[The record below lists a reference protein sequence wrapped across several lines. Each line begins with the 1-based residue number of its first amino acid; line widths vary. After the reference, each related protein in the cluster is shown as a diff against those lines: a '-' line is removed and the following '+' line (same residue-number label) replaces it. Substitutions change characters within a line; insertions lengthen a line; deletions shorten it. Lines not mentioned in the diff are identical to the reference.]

1 MLAEER
7 GVRIAWKT
15 GMTLR
20 VDGAAAVASRI
31 CQAIFERLADTN
43 LTGLDLI
50 FPIWVRETGVTPQVR
65 SLLPLDHELFTGLS
79 PGDVPMITL
88 SPTGLLERLAEEYVY
103 AQVCEAAMEA
113 FAAENEARVASMS
126 AAEANIK
133 DMRAQLQAQERL
145 VRQEEI
151 TAEVV
156 DLARSSTLIKH
167 SLTV

>member
-1 MLAEER
+1 
-7 GVRIAWKT
+7 
-15 GMTLR
+15 
-20 VDGAAAVASRI
+20 
-31 CQAIFERLADTN
+31 
-43 LTGLDLI
+43 
-50 FPIWVRETGVTPQVR
+50 
-65 SLLPLDHELFTGLS
+65 
-79 PGDVPMITL
+79 MITL

-126 AAEANIK
+126 AAEANIE

-156 DLARSSTLIKH
+156 DLARSSALIGL
-167 SLTV
+167 SPTVFNQ